1 MSFNESR
8 KILADL
14 KKFESQLPAVV
25 SEMGAIGQN
34 HFVKSFQ
41 KQGFENVTLEKW
53 KPRKDTRMDRG
64 KPNRAIL
71 VKSGALRRS
80 IRRVAI
86 GKYGY
91 NIVSDMPYAKI
102 HNDGGL
108 INKDFNRKILSF
120 NRDNKFVSQKTRK
133 GRNMTTYQQQVT
145 INAHSIRMPKR
156 QFMGYSRNMNSK
168 IERMIDKYVKLVF
181 K

>member
-1 MSFNESR
+1 MSFNEAR

-14 KKFESQLPAVV
+14 KRFESQLPAVV

-53 KPRKDTRMDRG
+53 KPRKSNRADRG

-80 IRRVAI
+80 IRRIAI

-91 NIVSDMPYAKI
+91 NIVSDLPYAKI
-102 HNDGGL
+102 HNDGL
-108 INKDFNRKILSF
+108 
-120 NRDNKFVSQKTRK
+120 T
-133 GRNMTTYQQQVT
+133 GRAYGK
-145 INAHSIRMPKR
+145 HLFKMPKR
-156 QFMGYSRNMNSK
+156 QFMGFSAKMNNK
-168 IERMIDKYVKLVF
+168 IERMIDRYVKKVF
-181 K
+181 KSE

>member
-1 MSFNESR
+1 MSFNEAR

-14 KKFESQLPAVV
+14 KRFESQLPAVV

-41 KQGFENVTLEKW
+41 KQGFDNVTLEKW

-80 IRRVAI
+80 IRRVPVGRYAV
-86 GKYGY
+86 

-102 HNDGGL
+102 HNDGLTGRAFG
-108 INKDFNRKILSF
+108 KYSF
-120 NRDNKFVSQKTRK
+120 K
-133 GRNMTTYQQQVT
+133 
-145 INAHSIRMPKR
+145 MPKR
-156 QFMGYSRNMNSK
+156 QFMGFSAKMNTK
-168 IERMIDKYVKLVF
+168 IERMIDRYVKKVF

>member
-1 MSFNESR
+1 MTFNERR
-8 KILADL
+8 KILNDL
-14 KKFESQLPAVV
+14 KRFEAQLPAVV

-34 HFVKSFQ
+34 HFIGSFQ
-41 KQGFENVTLEKW
+41 KQGFENVTTEKW

-80 IRRVAI
+80 IRRVPVGRYAV
-86 GKYGY
+86 

-102 HNDGGL
+102 HNNGL
-108 INKDFNRKILSF
+108 TGRAFGKYSF
-120 NRDNKFVSQKTRK
+120 K
-133 GRNMTTYQQQVT
+133 
-145 INAHSIRMPKR
+145 MPKR
-156 QFMGYSRNMNSK
+156 QFMGYSAKMNTK
-168 IERMIDKYVKLVF
+168 IERMIDRYVKKVF